1 MAQPEPKTKSERIAR
16 VLEAEIRSGF
26 LHDGAALSSETALV
40 ARFAVSRATVRKGLG
55 VLAAKGLIRTK
66 VGIGSFVTYG
76 GAVIDNGPGWSL
88 ALSEGETR
96 MGVRILSITRQPM
109 DLDAPQV
116 AAAEVL
122 AVDRLRFRENTG
134 RALTLER
141 SRVPWREDFAALL
154 RTGLEQGSL
163 SRELE
168 LRGLS
173 PAWGGGA
180 DAAPAPPDPHRFGAG
195 GGICGKPARP
205 RAFWTAHGVLSMDDA
220 AFLRA
225 RATLLGLA
233 MGDALG
239 MPAQTLTRAEIRA
252 RYGRITGFVAPFA
265 GHPVSH
271 GLRAAQV
278 TDDTEQ
284 TLLLARRLIADPV
297 GFDEAG
303 WARDLLDWEAGIRA
317 KGLQDLLGPSSR
329 AAIEALLAGASPEV
343 TGARGTTNGA
353 AMRIAP
359 IGIMT
364 PPETAALVARV
375 ARTCRVT
382 HNTGEAIAAA
392 AAVAMT
398 VSCGLAGAD
407 LDAALDPALA
417 ACRAGQAQGNAVG
430 EPDMAGR
437 IALAQRRK
445 AARTAVLRDWVTATR
460 PAEPMRWRDPEP
472 QRNRYT

>member
-1 MAQPEPKTKSERIAR
+1 
-16 VLEAEIRSGF
+16 
-26 LHDGAALSSETALV
+26 
-40 ARFAVSRATVRKGLG
+40 
-55 VLAAKGLIRTK
+55 
-66 VGIGSFVTYG
+66 
-76 GAVIDNGPGWSL
+76 
-88 ALSEGETR
+88 
-96 MGVRILSITRQPM
+96 
-109 DLDAPQV
+109 
-116 AAAEVL
+116 
-122 AVDRLRFRENTG
+122 
-134 RALTLER
+134 
-141 SRVPWREDFAALL
+141 
-154 RTGLEQGSL
+154 
-163 SRELE
+163 
-168 LRGLS
+168 
-173 PAWGGGA
+173 
-180 DAAPAPPDPHRFGAG
+180 
-195 GGICGKPARP
+195 
-205 RAFWTAHGVLSMDDA
+205 MDDA

-297 GFDEAG
+297 GFDDAG

-359 IGIMT
+359 IGIMP

-437 IALAQRRK
+437 IALALRLAEGGDEAALIAGIGSSVASRDSVPMAFGLLRLARGDLWQALERAANVGDDTDTIGAMAGAMAGALGGSVPEAAAAELHAANDLDLDGVARGLLALRAAAERK
-445 AARTAVLRDWVTATR
+445 
-460 PAEPMRWRDPEP
+460 P
-472 QRNRYT
+472 